1 MVRSISTFLIIS
13 DLSSNLDK
21 GALSFEIEGQA
32 SRPSVGASGRWKSA
46 LSMRSHERKS
56 AVTWD

>member
-32 SRPSVGASGRWKSA
+32 SGLK
-46 LSMRSHERKS
+46 
-56 AVTWD
+56 AVSRRLKTLEISPEYKIS